1 MFLELTRAKVKFIT
15 RSKKNMSYSLE
26 RTLTKTAAAHDYV
39 VWIGQDETRQQIR
52 LIEILCKGKWCRYL
66 SNELDAEKLPTDYL
80 IALYEQRW
88 RVEDAFAIVK
98 RLLGLAYF
106 WSGAQN
112 AVEMQVCATW
122 ILYTVLIDLVDAVAE
137 KLQQSFFAISIEMV
151 YRSLYFFT
159 QARHRGETNNVVAY
173 LVANEKMLGILKRKR
188 KSKKPSPLETIP
200 ILLTK
205 KVKP

>member
-1 MFLELTRAKVKFIT
+1 LPREIVWAAERYRAVWAVDGSTLDALLRKIGLLKDLPKNPLAGKITALLDLCTRLPEKVWYINDPKVHAQRFWAEILATLKVGSLLIFDKGYINYAMFLELTRAKVKFIT

-66 SNELDAEKLPTDYL
+66 SNELDAEKLPTAYL

-98 RLLGLAYF
+98 RLLG
-106 WSGAQN
+106 
-112 AVEMQVCATW
+112 
-122 ILYTVLIDLVDAVAE
+122 
-137 KLQQSFFAISIEMV
+137 
-151 YRSLYFFT
+151 
-159 QARHRGETNNVVAY
+159 
-173 LVANEKMLGILKRKR
+173 
-188 KSKKPSPLETIP
+188 
-200 ILLTK
+200 
-205 KVKP
+205 